1 MTKLI
6 RLIILRIL
14 LGLNKKYPIFRN
26 YYAIATNIGMHLISA
41 LQLLVAWSDYTHG
54 EPAWMVRNA
63 ILWAIASSLI
73 GWVLCIAL
81 ILQGKAQ
88 ETIMDNN
95 LDEYQLKRDADKSQ

>member
-1 MTKLI
+1 
-6 RLIILRIL
+6 
-14 LGLNKKYPIFRN
+14 
-26 YYAIATNIGMHLISA
+26 MHLFSA
-41 LQLLVAWSDYTHG
+41 LQSLVAWGDYTHG
-54 EPAWMVRNA
+54 EPAWMVKNK
-63 ILWAIASSLI
+63 ILWAIASSLV

>member
-14 LGLNKKYPIFRN
+14 LGLNKKYPIFRY
-26 YYAIATNIGMHLISA
+26 YYAIATNIGLHLMSA

-54 EPAWMVRNA
+54 EPAWMVRNV
-63 ILWAIASSLI
+63 ILWAIAYSLI

>member
-1 MTKLI
+1 
-6 RLIILRIL
+6 
-14 LGLNKKYPIFRN
+14 
-26 YYAIATNIGMHLISA
+26 MHLISA

-54 EPAWMVRNA
+54 EPAWMVRNV
-63 ILWAIASSLI
+63 ILWAIAYSLI

>member
-1 MTKLI
+1 
-6 RLIILRIL
+6 
-14 LGLNKKYPIFRN
+14 
-26 YYAIATNIGMHLISA
+26 MHLISA
-41 LQLLVAWSDYTHG
+41 LQLLVAWSDYPHG
-54 EPAWMVRNA
+54 EPAWMVRNV
-63 ILWAIASSLI
+63 ILWAIAYSLI

>member
-54 EPAWMVRNA
+54 EPAWMVRNV
-63 ILWAIASSLI
+63 ILWAIAYSLI

-95 LDEYQLKRDADKSQ
+95 PDEYQLKRDAYKSQ

>member
-1 MTKLI
+1 M
-6 RLIILRIL
+6 
-14 LGLNKKYPIFRN
+14 
-26 YYAIATNIGMHLISA
+26 
-41 LQLLVAWSDYTHG
+41 LVACGDYTHG
-54 EPAWMVRNA
+54 EPAWMVKNK
-63 ILWAIASSLI
+63 ILWAIASSLV

>member
-26 YYAIATNIGMHLISA
+26 YYVIATNIGMHLILA

-54 EPAWMVRNA
+54 EPAWMVRNV
-63 ILWAIASSLI
+63 ILWAIAYSLI
-73 GWVLCIAL
+73 GWVLCIVL

>member
-14 LGLNKKYPIFRN
+14 LGLNKKYPIFRY

-54 EPAWMVRNA
+54 EPAWMVRNV
-63 ILWAIASSLI
+63 ILWAIAYSLI

>member
-1 MTKLI
+1 
-6 RLIILRIL
+6 
-14 LGLNKKYPIFRN
+14 
-26 YYAIATNIGMHLISA
+26 MHLFLA
-41 LQLLVAWSDYTHG
+41 LQLLVAWGDCTHG

-63 ILWAIASSLI
+63 ILWAIANSLI